1 MKTFHVG
8 LGTIEI
14 TRDKLNIN
22 IYKPSTVNGP
32 SDEAVLFCNHDTENT
47 YEYYEH
53 EIINSHN
60 RTDKFIVDITYD
72 GKSVAEP
79 VFEYMKSKYVF
90 TQENRVGDSIM
101 IGQDNIMKA
110 IHIFY
115 DDEELFGCITQT
127 IIDSIKSKYNLTD
140 EQYISIYE
148 ELECVKKISG
158 ELET

>member
-14 TRDKLNIN
+14 TRDKLNIS

-32 SDEAVLFCNHDTENT
+32 SEEAVLFCNHDTENT

-90 TQENRVGDSIM
+90 TQENRVGDSIV

-110 IHIFY
+110 MHVFY
-115 DDEELFGCITQT
+115 DDEELFGCIMQT
-127 IIDSIKSKYNLTD
+127 IIASVKSKYNLTD
-140 EQYISIYE
+140 EQYNSIRE
-148 ELECVKKISG
+148 EFASIEKISS
-158 ELET
+158 ESET

>member
-8 LGTIEI
+8 LGSIEMTLGGLVISI
-14 TRDKLNIN
+14 T
-22 IYKPSTVNGP
+22 KPQVSGNN
-32 SDEAVLFCNHDTENT
+32 DDAVLFCNHSTDNT

-60 RTDKFIVDITYD
+60 RTDKFIIDITYD

-90 TQENRVGDSIM
+90 TQENRVGDSIF
-101 IGQDNIMKA
+101 IGQDNIIKA
-110 IHIFY
+110 MSIFY
-115 DDEELFGCITQT
+115 DDDELYSCMIQT
-127 IIDSIKSKYNLTD
+127 IIDSVKSKYNLTD
-140 EQYISIYE
+140 EQYSSIQK
-148 ELECVKKISG
+148 ELESINKISR

>member
-22 IYKPSTVNGP
+22 IYKPSTVNEP
-32 SDEAVLFCNHDTENT
+32 SGEAVLFCNHDTENT

-72 GKSVAEP
+72 GKSVTEP

-90 TQENRVGDSIM
+90 TQENRIGDSIM

-115 DDEELFGCITQT
+115 DDEELFSCIMQT
-127 IIDSIKSKYNLTD
+127 IIESVKFKYNLTD
-140 EQYISIYE
+140 EQYSSIRE
-148 ELECVKKISG
+148 EFASIEKISG
-158 ELET
+158 ESQT